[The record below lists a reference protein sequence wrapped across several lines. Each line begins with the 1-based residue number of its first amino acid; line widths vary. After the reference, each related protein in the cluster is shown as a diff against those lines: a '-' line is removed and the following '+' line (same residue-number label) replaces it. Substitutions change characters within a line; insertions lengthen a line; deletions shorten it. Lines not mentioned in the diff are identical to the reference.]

1 MEKDDLMFLFRTI
14 LKLVFKNF
22 QNLLI
27 SESYLFYEFK
37 NLNDE
42 IDNILSFED
51 LEEFKKKIK
60 NFFENYSYFFE
71 FNFYEDKKEIK
82 EFIKTFE
89 NIISDI
95 NVQINEFKIKLK
107 NLENEIYNIKDIEKS
122 PDVIIILKKI
132 IQELINFLDFYSNE
146 IQILKDKIKIL
157 NEKAFKF
164 EKKVLDLEKK
174 AFIDKLTSVYN
185 RRAFELKLKAM
196 LSNFIPGK
204 SRFAL
209 FFFDLDNFKEINDTY
224 GHLAGDLILKK
235 VAELLKKCTRNGDI
249 VCRYG
254 GDEFVILISDINKE
268 IANNIGKRIIEK
280 ISNATFIYKDNK
292 IKVKISGGAY
302 YVEKKETFEEVIRK
316 ADQAMYEAKQ
326 EGNTFKIVY

>member
-14 LKLVFKNF
+14 LKLIFKNF

-37 NLNDE
+37 ALNEE
-42 IDNILSFED
+42 IDNLLSLED

-60 NFFENYSYFFE
+60 TFFENYSYFFE
-71 FNFYEDKKEIK
+71 FNFYENRKDIK
-82 EFIKTFE
+82 EFIKNFE
-89 NIISDI
+89 ELINNI
-95 NVQINEFKIKLK
+95 NVQINEFKTKLK
-107 NLENEIYNIKDIEKS
+107 SVENEIYNIKDLEKAS
-122 PDVIIILKKI
+122 DVVIILKKV
-132 IQELINFLDFYSNE
+132 IQELINFIDFYSNE

-157 NEKAFKF
+157 NEKAFQF

-185 RRAFELKLKAM
+185 RRAFELKLKSL

-204 SRFAL
+204 SKFAL
-209 FFFDLDNFKEINDTY
+209 YFFDLDNFKEINDTY

-235 VAELLKKCTRNGDI
+235 VAELIKKCTREGDI

-254 GDEFVILISDINKE
+254 GDEFVILVNNITKE
-268 IANNIGKRIIEK
+268 IAINIGKRIVER
-280 ISNATFIYKDNK
+280 ISNAKFIYKDNE
-292 IKVKISGGAY
+292 IRVKISGGAY

>member
-14 LKLVFKNF
+14 LKLIFKNF
-22 QNLLI
+22 QNLLF

-37 NLNDE
+37 TLNEE
-42 IDNILSFED
+42 IDNLLTLED
-51 LEEFKKKIK
+51 LEKFKRKIK
-60 NFFENYSYFFE
+60 TFFENYSYFFE
-71 FNFYEDKKEIK
+71 FDFYENGKDIKKIIK
-82 EFIKTFE
+82 NFE
-89 NIISDI
+89 KLVNNI
-95 NVQINEFKIKLK
+95 NVQINEFKTKLK
-107 NLENEIYNIKDIEKS
+107 SIENEIYIIKDLEKAS
-122 PDVIIILKKI
+122 DIIIILKKV
-132 IQELINFLDFYSNE
+132 IQELINFMDFYSNK
-146 IQILKDKIKIL
+146 IQILKGKIKIL

-185 RRAFELKLKAM
+185 RRAFELKLKAL

-204 SRFAL
+204 SKFAL
-209 FFFDLDNFKEINDTY
+209 YFFDLDNFKEINDKY

-254 GDEFVILISDINKE
+254 GDEFVILVNDIDKE
-268 IANNIGKRIIEK
+268 VANNIGKRIIERV
-280 ISNATFIYKDNK
+280 SNAKFIYKDDK